1 MKVNIIGGG
10 PAGLYLAILM
20 KAKDASHEIHC
31 YEKTPADV
39 TWGWGV
45 VFSSKTLDYLSSS
58 DPVVHERL
66 QSQLNKWTDVVLPYQ
81 GQEVRVCGNPF
92 SAIARLQILKT
103 LQERCTELGVHMYF
117 DHPIDDV
124 ESLRDCDLLVG
135 ADGIGSVVRKTY
147 KEHFQPKIGIGKNK
161 FIWLGTHQLFTG
173 LTMGFTESEF
183 GPFACH
189 AYRFNEDTSTFI
201 AECTE
206 ETWKKAGLDAASE
219 EESLAI
225 LGGVF
230 ARELGGKP
238 LLSNRSSWIN
248 FREVKNA
255 HWHHK
260 NVVLL
265 GDALHTAHFS
275 IGSGTKL
282 AMEDSIVL
290 ARLLAEGKSVAETL
304 VNFEKERRP
313 AVEKIQRAAATS
325 QVWFENMG
333 EKMGPDPHLFAYDC
347 MTRSGRVDMDL
358 LREQDPV
365 FVDAYER
372 ARAAADG

>member
-1 MKVNIIGGG
+1 
-10 PAGLYLAILM
+10 M

-135 ADGIGSVVRKTY
+135 ADGIGSVVRETY

-206 ETWKKAGLDAASE
+206 ETWKKAGLDTASE

-225 LGGVF
+225 LGRVF